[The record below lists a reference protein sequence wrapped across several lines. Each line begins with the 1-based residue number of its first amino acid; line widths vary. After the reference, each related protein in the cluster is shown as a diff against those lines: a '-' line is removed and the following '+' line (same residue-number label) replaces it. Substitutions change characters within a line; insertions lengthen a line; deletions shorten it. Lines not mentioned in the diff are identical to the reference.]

1 MRRAAAANE
10 LLLLPAAG
18 GEGAGSFGARR
29 RGFGP
34 GVGFGYG
41 VVGCVVGGGAAGGA
55 ADAPLPAP
63 ETPGSAQGGMCGMA
77 RLLELTGGFVSPRI
91 LSAISRPEISEVI
104 SELRGPAPEANG
116 VVNGPPS
123 TSPGPRVSHGSP
135 LREVSPTRAHAGG
148 GALSARA
155 SPVPLQNLE
164 NLENACRASPAPPK
178 RNSAGSQNL
187 TRAGAWLRP
196 LVSTRS
202 VSREGPGEVHGKRNV
217 L

>member
-1 MRRAAAANE
+1 MAVAVAACTKRRTRPRNSGAARS
-10 LLLLPAAG
+10 AAG
-18 GEGAGSFGARR
+18 GGAAGAAA
-29 RGFGP
+29 
-34 GVGFGYG
+34 
-41 VVGCVVGGGAAGGA
+41 GAAGGA

-123 TSPGPRVSHGSP
+123 TSPDPRVSHGSP

-164 NLENACRASPAPPK
+164 NLENACRASPALPK
-178 RNSAGSQNL
+178 RNGAGSQNM

-196 LVSTRS
+196 LVS
-202 VSREGPGEVHGKRNV
+202 VCV
-217 L
+217 